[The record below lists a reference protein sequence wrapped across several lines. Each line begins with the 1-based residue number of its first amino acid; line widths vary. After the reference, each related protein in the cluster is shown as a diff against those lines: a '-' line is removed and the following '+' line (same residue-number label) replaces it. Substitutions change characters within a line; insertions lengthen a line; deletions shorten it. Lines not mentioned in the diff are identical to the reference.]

1 MDETYLYAQIADS
14 IRTEIL
20 DGRLKPG
27 DRLPTIRQMC
37 ERWRCTP
44 GTVQRAYGALAQH
57 GLLVSRAGRGTR
69 VAGSIPTGQ
78 VQSQAALRRAGLVHR
93 CEGFLLET
101 LTAGFTLPE
110 VQQALELAMDRWQIP
125 ASGAQDAPARTI
137 RFAGSHDMAVN
148 ALAARIGE
156 IAPGTLLQVSITGSL
171 GGLMALAEGRADLAG
186 CHLWDSESDSYNL
199 PYVRRLFPGVET
211 RVVTLAYR
219 RLGLIV
225 PRGNPLDI
233 RSVGDLD
240 RPGQRFVNRQPGSGT
255 RVWLDAMLQKEGIA
269 AARILGYADE
279 LSTHSEAARAVAEGR
294 ADAGLGLETAA
305 AAYGLDFVFLTRE
318 RYDLVLLAETARR
331 EPFPVL
337 LAWLTSPEARQFIS
351 GFKGYENS
359 DTGRQQ

>member
-1 MDETYLYAQIADS
+1 MDDTFLYQQIAET
-14 IRTEIL
+14 IRAEIL

-27 DRLPTIRQMC
+27 DRLPSIRQMC
-37 ERWRCTP
+37 ERWGCTP

-57 GLLVSRAGRGTR
+57 GLLVSRAGKGTL
-69 VAGSIPTGQ
+69 VASGFPAGQ

-93 CEGFLLET
+93 CEGFLLEM

-110 VQQALELAMDRWQIP
+110 MQQALELAMDRWQIP
-125 ASGAQDAPARTI
+125 SAGTEDIPAHTI

-156 IAPGTLLQVSITGSL
+156 IVPGTLLQVSITGSL

-186 CHLWDSESDSYNL
+186 CHLWDAESDIYNL

-225 PRGNPLDI
+225 PPGNPLDI
-233 RSVGDLD
+233 HSVGDLD
-240 RPGQRFVNRQPGSGT
+240 RPGQRFINRQPGSGT
-255 RVWLDAMLQKEGIA
+255 RVWLDAILQAEGIPVE
-269 AARILGYADE
+269 RIQGYADE
-279 LSTHSEAARAVAEGR
+279 LSTHSEVARAVAEGR
-294 ADAGLGLETAA
+294 ADFGLGLETAA
-305 AAYGLDFVFLTRE
+305 AAFGLDFVFLTRE

-331 EPFPVL
+331 EPFAGL
-337 LAWLTSPEARQFIS
+337 LNWLASPAARQFIS
-351 GFKGYENS
+351 GFKGYESS
-359 DTGRQQ
+359 DTGKQQ